1 MVNQILSD
9 YHFPEDLKTMSL
21 EDMDILATQ
30 IRDFLIE
37 EVSKTGGHLASN
49 LGVVEITIALHKY
62 FNSPTDQIVWD
73 VGHQSYVHKILTGRS
88 ELFDTLRTLDGLS
101 GFPKAAESDHDVFDA
116 GHSSNS
122 LSVAAGL
129 AAARDQQG
137 KSNSVIAVIGDGA
150 LTGGMAYEALNNIG
164 ASKSN
169 IIVILNDNGMSISKN
184 TGSMPQH
191 LSTLRT
197 SKGYLEFK
205 STLKKALSNIPS
217 LYQGAEH
224 LKDTVKYAVSSGGA
238 IFEELGFTYL
248 GPVDGHNIEDL
259 LNVLTL
265 AKRVNGPVLIHAITK
280 KGKGYRNAES
290 NPGKFHGI
298 APFDIATGNL
308 KTPSKGSSYSK
319 VFGDKLIS
327 MAATDSRVVAVSAA
341 MIEGTG
347 LTKFSEKYPDRI
359 YDVGIAEEH
368 AVSFAAGLA
377 KNGLV
382 PFVAI
387 YSTFLQRGYDQI
399 MMDVCLNE
407 LPVIFAIDRAGV
419 VGQDGQTHHG
429 LFDLSYLSHMPGLT
443 VLSPRDGIELEQMM
457 DYAVSLKKPVA
468 IRYPRGTANNFSTFH
483 EFDGHN
489 YFMVNHHDSEKS
501 ELEIWASGKM
511 LSETY
516 SALEL
521 LGDIKSKCSIFNVA
535 IVSPLDTAML
545 DSANERTKRILTI
558 EDNVLNGGLGMTVSS
573 YVATHDIDVNIKSIA
588 WPTQFIEHG
597 SCEALMDRY
606 EIDAKHI
613 AERIREFVEGQI
625 RRNFS

>member
-1 MVNQILSD
+1 M
-9 YHFPEDLKTMSL
+9 PL

-30 IRDFLIE
+30 IRNFLIE

-62 FNSPTDQIVWD
+62 FNSPQDQIVWD

-88 ELFDTLRTLDGLS
+88 QQFDTLRQLDGLS
-101 GFPKAAESDHDVFDA
+101 GFPKAEESEHDVFDT

-129 AAARDQQG
+129 AAARDQKGTNQ
-137 KSNSVIAVIGDGA
+137 NIIAVIGDGA

-184 TGSMPQH
+184 IGSMPQH

-197 SKGYLEFK
+197 SKGYREFK
-205 STLKKALSNIPS
+205 NSVKRALANLPS

-224 LKDTVKYAVSSGGA
+224 LKDTLKYAVSSEGA

-259 LNVLTL
+259 LNSFIL
-265 AKRVNGPVLIHAITK
+265 AKRVQGPVLIHAITK
-280 KGKGYRNAES
+280 KGRGYKHAEVQP
-290 NPGKFHGI
+290 NKFHGVG
-298 APFDIATGNL
+298 AFDIASGEP
-308 KTPSKGSSYSK
+308 KKAPKGSTYSD

-327 MAATDSRVVAVSAA
+327 MASTDKRIVAVSAA

-347 LTKFSEKYPDRI
+347 LSKFADKYPDRI
-359 YDVGIAEEH
+359 YDAGIAEQH
-368 AVSFAAGLA
+368 AVTFAAGLA
-377 KNGLV
+377 KNGLI

-387 YSTFLQRGYDQI
+387 YSTFLQRAYDQI
-399 MMDVCLNE
+399 MMDVCLNK
-407 LPVIFAIDRAGV
+407 LPVIFGIDRAGI

-429 LFDLSYLSHMPGLT
+429 IFDISYLSHMPKLT
-443 VLSPRDGIELEQMM
+443 VLSARDGIELEQMM
-457 DYAVSLKKPVA
+457 DYAVTLGGPVA
-468 IRYPRGTANNFSTFH
+468 IRYPRGNVSNFSDFR

-489 YFMVNHHDSEKS
+489 YFMVNHHENKKS
-501 ELEIWASGKM
+501 EVEIWASGKM
-511 LSETY
+511 LKETMN
-516 SALEL
+516 ALEMNPDL
-521 LGDIKSKCSIFNVA
+521 KEKCSVFNCAVLR
-535 IVSPLDTAML
+535 PLDEKAL
-545 DSANERTKRILTI
+545 AGAAERTKLILTV
-558 EDNVLNGGLGMTVSS
+558 EDNVRDGGLGQAVAS
-573 YVATHDIDVNIKSIA
+573 YIITHDINVKVRNIS
-588 WPTQFIEHG
+588 WPTEFIEHG

-606 EIDAKHI
+606 EIDSNHI
-613 AERIREFVEGQI
+613 AERIRGFIE
-625 RRNFS
+625 R